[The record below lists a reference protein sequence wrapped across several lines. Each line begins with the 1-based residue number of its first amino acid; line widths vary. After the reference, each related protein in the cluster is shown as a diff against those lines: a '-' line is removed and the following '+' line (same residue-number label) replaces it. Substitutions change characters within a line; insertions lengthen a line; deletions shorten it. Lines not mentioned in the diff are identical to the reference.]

1 MSVHWIMPSGC
12 AKALQAGSPAR
23 LCLTGFCRILTVFPA
38 RRAGCAQRLWHIY
51 LDTSA
56 IGGGM
61 ARQAADP
68 KAAELAA
75 SRTLNRHPEAVT
87 DEDFAAAEF
96 FDARDLVQ
104 VKYEMVRKAGVGGAG
119 VSAAAAAF
127 GFSRQSYYTAAAALE
142 AGGLAALVPARPGP
156 RGGHK
161 LTDEVLAW
169 AEEQLT
175 ADPALRAKDLAGPLQ
190 AQFGVAVHPRSIEK
204 GLARYRDRSKRPG
217 PPPG

>member
-1 MSVHWIMPSGC
+1 
-12 AKALQAGSPAR
+12 
-23 LCLTGFCRILTVFPA
+23 
-38 RRAGCAQRLWHIY
+38 
-51 LDTSA
+51 
-56 IGGGM
+56 M
-61 ARQAADP
+61 ARQPADP

-75 SRTLNRHPEAVT
+75 SRTLNRHPETVT
-87 DEDFAAAEF
+87 DEDF
-96 FDARDLVQ
+96 
-104 VKYEMVRKAGVGGAG
+104 
-119 VSAAAAAF
+119 AAAAAF

-169 AEEQLT
+169 AEERLA
-175 ADPALRAKDLAGPLQ
+175 ADPGLRAKDLAGPLQ
-190 AQFGVAVHPRSIEK
+190 ARFGVAVHPRSIEK